1 MSDKSF
7 GRKMTGSEGINQ
19 VYRKYKLNYFPKLL
33 ENSNIASEDKTKLKE
48 LLKKHI
54 KEASSPSLVPHR
66 I

>member
-1 MSDKSF
+1 
-7 GRKMTGSEGINQ
+7 MTGSEGINQ